1 VSSPASEPL
10 KTEPT
15 PLDGVVI
22 VEPQVFGDDRGFFS
36 ESYNRKAFASVTG
49 FDGDFVQDNH
59 SRSVRGVVRGMH
71 YQLPPDEQGKLVR
84 CVGGEVFDVAVDIRS
99 SSPTFGEWAGAVLSD
114 HNHRQ
119 LWVPAGFAHGFMAM
133 SDVADVLYKTTTYY
147 ASGAERSIRW
157 DDPAIGIE
165 WPDVGVKAIL
175 SERDLA
181 APTLDQAE
189 TFA

>member
-1 VSSPASEPL
+1 MSSPVSEPL
-10 KTEPT
+10 KTEST

-22 VEPQVFGDDRGFFS
+22 VEPRVFGDDRGFFS
-36 ESYNRKAFASVTG
+36 ESYNRKAFAEVTG
-49 FDGDFVQDNH
+49 FDGDFVQDNQ

-99 SSPTFGEWAGAVLSD
+99 SSPTFGEWVGAVLSD

-133 SDVADVLYKTTTYY
+133 SDAADVLYKTTTYY

-189 TFA
+189 TFT

>member
-1 VSSPASEPL
+1 MNSPASEAL

-15 PLDGVVI
+15 SLDGVVI
-22 VEPQVFGDDRGFFS
+22 VEPRVLSDDRGFFS
-36 ESYNRKAFASVTG
+36 ESYNRKAFAEVTG
-49 FDGDFVQDNH
+49 FEGDFVRENH

-119 LWVPAGFAHGFMAM
+119 LWVPAGFAHGLMAM

-181 APTLDQAE
+181 APTLDQAA

>member
-1 VSSPASEPL
+1 VSSPVSQAL

-22 VEPQVFGDDRGFFS
+22 VEPRVLSDDRGFLS
-36 ESYNRKAFASVTG
+36 ESYNRKAFAEVTG

>member
-1 VSSPASEPL
+1 MSSPVSEAL

-22 VEPQVFGDDRGFFS
+22 IEPRVIADDRGFFS
-36 ESYNRKAFASVTG
+36 ESYNRKAFAEVTG
-49 FDGDFVQDNH
+49 FGGDFVQDNH

-175 SERDLA
+175 SQRDLA

>member
-1 VSSPASEPL
+1 MSSPVSQAL

-15 PLDGVVI
+15 PLGGVVI
-22 VEPQVFGDDRGFFS
+22 VEPRVLSDDRGFLS
-36 ESYNRKAFASVTG
+36 ESYNRKAFAEVTG

-99 SSPTFGEWAGAVLSD
+99 SSPTFGDWAGAVLSE
-114 HNHRQ
+114 HNNRQ
-119 LWVPAGFAHGFMAM
+119 LWVPSGFAHGFMAM

-165 WPDVGVKAIL
+165 WPDVGVKALL

>member
-1 VSSPASEPL
+1 MSSPVSQAL

-15 PLDGVVI
+15 TLGGVVI
-22 VEPQVFGDDRGFFS
+22 VEPRVLSDDRGFLS
-36 ESYNRKAFASVTG
+36 ESYNRKAFAEVTG
-49 FDGDFVQDNH
+49 FNGDFVQDNH

-99 SSPTFGEWAGAVLSD
+99 SSPTFGEWAGAVLSN

-133 SDVADVLYKTTTYY
+133 SDVADVLYKTTTHY

-165 WPDVGVKAIL
+165 WPDLGVKAIL

>member
-1 VSSPASEPL
+1 MSSPVSQAL

-15 PLDGVVI
+15 PFHGVVI
-22 VEPQVFGDDRGFFS
+22 VEPRVLSDDRGFLS
-36 ESYNRKAFASVTG
+36 ESYNRKAFAEVTG

-84 CVGGEVFDVAVDIRS
+84 CVRGEVFDVAVDVRS
-99 SSPTFGEWAGAVLSD
+99 SSSTFGEWAGAVLSD

-133 SDVADVLYKTTTYY
+133 SDVADVLYKMTSYY
-147 ASGAERSIRW
+147 ASGAERSVRW

>member
-1 VSSPASEPL
+1 MKFLE
-10 KTEPT
+10 TEIA
-15 PLDGVVI
+15 GVI
-22 VEPQVFGDDRGFFS
+22 LVEPDVHGDERGFFLEAYHEPRYRS
-36 ESYNRKAFASVTG
+36 GGIR
-49 FDGDFVQDNH
+49 DRFVQDNH

-175 SERDLA
+175 SQRDLA

>member
-1 VSSPASEPL
+1 MSSPASEAL
-10 KTEPT
+10 KTEST

-22 VEPQVFGDDRGFFS
+22 VEPRVFGDDRGFFS
-36 ESYNRKAFASVTG
+36 ESYNRKAFAEVTG

-157 DDPAIGIE
+157 DDRAIGIE

>member
-1 VSSPASEPL
+1 MSSPVSQAL

-15 PLDGVVI
+15 PLGGVVI
-22 VEPQVFGDDRGFFS
+22 VEPPVFGDDRGFLS
-36 ESYNRKAFASVTG
+36 ESYNRKAFAEVTG

-99 SSPTFGEWAGAVLSD
+99 SSPKFGEWAGAVLSEG
-114 HNHRQ
+114 NHRQ

-133 SDVADVLYKTTTYY
+133 SDVADVLYKTTAYY
-147 ASGAERSIRW
+147 AAGAERSIRW

-175 SERDLA
+175 SKRDLA
-181 APTLDQAE
+181 APTLDHAE
-189 TFA
+189 TFV

>member
-1 VSSPASEPL
+1 
-10 KTEPT
+10 
-15 PLDGVVI
+15 VVI
-22 VEPQVFGDDRGFFS
+22 VEPRVFGDDRGFLS
-36 ESYNRKAFASVTG
+36 ESYNRKAFAEVTG

-181 APTLDQAE
+181 APTLDRAE

>member
-1 VSSPASEPL
+1 MSSPVSQAL

-15 PLDGVVI
+15 PLGGVVI
-22 VEPQVFGDDRGFFS
+22 VEPRVLSDDRGFLS
-36 ESYNRKAFASVTG
+36 ESYNRKAFAEVTG

-165 WPDVGVKAIL
+165 WPDVGVKALL

>member
-1 VSSPASEPL
+1 MSSPASRAL

-22 VEPQVFGDDRGFFS
+22 VEPRVFGDDRGFLS
-36 ESYNRKAFASVTG
+36 ESYNRKAFAEVTG